1 MRRRVYVTVG
11 CPSVRLSP
19 SVPSSI
25 DCSSGGRR
33 VCCWRLQQI
42 SIDSSERRA
51 AWRRRSAANAGSV
64 LLRSDGGRSTETSSR
79 RRCRR
84 RFAGCRGAGVTWND
98 FLSSYSDLLRRIQRT
113 YGVESPSVRFSLGDM
128 ETFVSKNASK
138 GLPNAARVY
147 TFIVLI
153 DDLFK
158 FIEQIMLISLSCHLH
173 CYMFDW
179 VSGENDSRLPP
190 CN

>member
-1 MRRRVYVTVG
+1 VIPARLSTSCVVFFCCYWRCPHSMRRRVYVTVG
-11 CPSVRLSP
+11 CPSVRL

-64 LLRSDGGRSTETSSR
+64 LLRSDGGGSTETSSR

-84 RFAGCRGAGVTWND
+84 RFAGCSGAGSHVER
-98 FLSSYSDLLRRIQRT
+98 LSVELQRLVATNPTYARSRESVSSIQSWRH
-113 YGVESPSVRFSLGDM
+113 GNIRFQ
-128 ETFVSKNASK
+128 KCK
-138 GLPNAARVY
+138 
-147 TFIVLI
+147 
-153 DDLFK
+153 
-158 FIEQIMLISLSCHLH
+158 
-173 CYMFDW
+173 
-179 VSGENDSRLPP
+179 
-190 CN
+190 